1 MINTIRLERIFADK
15 IFAAEFYYERKMYFD
30 VAKHLYDV
38 SVMFDLEQIQEMI
51 QNQQTF
57 LEMLG
62 YKRLEETRRTG
73 SDQAEKKFSDF
84 QLLRGFSDNEAL
96 RKDYQNMQRNYVFA
110 EEDALSFGFVVEQWK
125 KFGEVLLALE

>member
-1 MINTIRLERIFADK
+1 MWQNIFTMSA
-15 IFAAEFYYERKMYFD
+15 
-30 VAKHLYDV
+30 
-38 SVMFDLEQIQEMI
+38 SFDLEQIQEMI

-73 SDQAEKKFSDF
+73 SDLAEKKFSDF

-125 KFGEVLLALE
+125 KLGEVLLALE

>member
-1 MINTIRLERIFADK
+1 
-15 IFAAEFYYERKMYFD
+15 
-30 VAKHLYDV
+30 
-38 SVMFDLEQIQEMI
+38 MI

-62 YKRLEETRRTG
+62 YKDWKRPEE
-73 SDQAEKKFSDF
+73 QAVIWRKRSFLIFSCSE
-84 QLLRGFSDNEAL
+84 GFLIMRAL

-125 KFGEVLLALE
+125 KLERYCLRLSKCSMTLVS

>member
-1 MINTIRLERIFADK
+1 
-15 IFAAEFYYERKMYFD
+15 MYFD

-73 SDQAEKKFSDF
+73 SDLAEKKFSDF

-96 RKDYQNMQRNYVFA
+96 RKDYQNMQRNYV
-110 EEDALSFGFVVEQWK
+110 LRKKMHCLWFVVEQWK
-125 KFGEVLLALE
+125 KLGEVLLALE